1 MNETVFNIILIF
13 VFILIGGVFAAAEIA
28 LISLRSS
35 QVKRLARRGRRGQL
49 VAQLHE
55 NPNRFLSAVQIGVTL
70 AGFLSA
76 AFGGTTI
83 ADALVPV
90 LQSWLPISHVVADT
104 VAVVVVTAVI
114 AYVSIVL
121 GELTA
126 KRLALQRAEAFALR
140 LAPVVD
146 FTVKLARPVIWLL
159 GVSTNV
165 VVKLLGGDPNVG
177 REEVSNEEIR
187 ILVSGATTLS
197 VEERQIV
204 DDVFDASS
212 VRIREVMVPRTE
224 VHFLSADLPVN
235 KAVEEVLEAPHS
247 RYPVIRRSAD
257 DVIGF
262 VHIRDLLHPAVS
274 GATIPVADL
283 VRPVVTLP
291 DSVPVLHA
299 LSELRRTANHLAVVL
314 DEYGGTAGIVTLE
327 NLVERLV
334 GEISDE
340 YDAPEPAS
348 AGTPSGIDGL
358 TNLDEFADQTGYML
372 PDGPYTTVA
381 GFFMAQ
387 LQEVPNVGDRIVVDV
402 EEASDDEPR
411 RVRLEFHVTEMD
423 GRRAARFAVRR
434 LDHNQFNEP
443 TSNPETPQGDD
454 HTG

>member
-1 MNETVFNIILIF
+1 VNETVFNIILIF

-28 LISLRSS
+28 LVSLRPS

-49 VAQLHE
+49 VARLHE

-90 LQSWLPISHVVADT
+90 LQGWLPISHVVADT

-126 KRLALQRAEAFALR
+126 KRLALQRAEAFALT
-140 LAPVVD
+140 LAPFVD
-146 FTVKLARPVIWLL
+146 FIAKLARPVIWLL

-165 VVKLLGGDPNVG
+165 AVRLLGGNPDVG
-177 REEVSNEEIR
+177 REEVTNEEIR
-187 ILVSGATTLS
+187 AIVSGATTLS
-197 VEERQIV
+197 QEERQIV

-212 VRIREVMVPRTE
+212 VRIREVMMPRTE
-224 VHFLSADLPVN
+224 VHFLSADLPVK
-235 KAVEEVLEAPHS
+235 KAVEEVLAAPHS

-262 VHIRDLLHPAVS
+262 VHLRDLLHPTLS
-274 GATIPVADL
+274 GATIPIADL

-291 DSVPVLHA
+291 DSVPVLRA

-340 YDAPEPAS
+340 YDLPEPGS
-348 AGTPSGIDGL
+348 AGIPSDIDGL
-358 TNLDEFADQTGYML
+358 TTLDQFADQTGYIL
-372 PDGPYTTVA
+372 PNGPYTTVA

-387 LQEVPNVGDRIVVDV
+387 LQEVPNGGDRIVADV
-402 EEASDDEPR
+402 EEISDDEPR
-411 RVRLEFHVTEMD
+411 KVRLEFRVTEMD
-423 GRRAARFAVRR
+423 GRRAARFAVGR
-434 LDHNQFNEP
+434 LDHSQSDEP
-443 TSNPETPQGDD
+443 TPNPETP
-454 HTG
+454 

>member
-1 MNETVFNIILIF
+1 
-13 VFILIGGVFAAAEIA
+13 
-28 LISLRSS
+28 
-35 QVKRLARRGRRGQL
+35 
-49 VAQLHE
+49 
-55 NPNRFLSAVQIGVTL
+55 
-70 AGFLSA
+70 
-76 AFGGTTI
+76 
-83 ADALVPV
+83 
-90 LQSWLPISHVVADT
+90 
-104 VAVVVVTAVI
+104 
-114 AYVSIVL
+114 
-121 GELTA
+121 
-126 KRLALQRAEAFALR
+126 
-140 LAPVVD
+140 
-146 FTVKLARPVIWLL
+146 
-159 GVSTNV
+159 VSTNV

-177 REEVSNEEIR
+177 REEVSNEELR

-224 VHFLSADLPVN
+224 VHFLSADQPVK

-262 VHIRDLLHPAVS
+262 VHLRDLLHPAVS
-274 GATIPVADL
+274 GATIPIADL
-283 VRPVVTLP
+283 ARPVVTLP

-299 LSELRRTANHLAVVL
+299 LSELRRTANHIAVVL

-358 TNLDEFADQTGYML
+358 TTLDEFADQTGYML
-372 PDGPYTTVA
+372 PHGPYTTVA

-387 LQEVPNVGDRIVVDV
+387 LQEVPNAGDRIVADV
-402 EEASDDEPR
+402 EETSDDEPR
-411 RVRLEFHVTEMD
+411 RVRLEFRVTEMD

-434 LDHNQFNEP
+434 LDHNQSNEP
-443 TSNPETPQGDD
+443 TPNPETPQGDD